1 MFRFQVTEMASNKK
15 YDLEDRLIEFAVMIL
30 DLSENLP
37 KTQAGI
43 HIAGQMLRSGTSP
56 AANYGEA
63 QGAESRKDFIHKLKV
78 ALKELKET
86 RIWLKIISRK
96 NYCAQIPVDSV
107 LEECQEL
114 VCILGK
120 SISTAEGNGSH

>member
-1 MFRFQVTEMASNKK
+1 MAEQKK
-15 YDLEDRLIEFAVMIL
+15 FDLEDRLIDFAVMAL
-30 DLSENLP
+30 DVAETLP
-37 KTQAGI
+37 RTQTGL
-43 HIAGQMLRSGTSP
+43 HIAGQLSRSGTSP

-63 QGAESRKDFIHKLKV
+63 QSAESRKDFIHKLKV

-86 RIWLKIISRK
+86 RIWLKIIIRK
-96 NYCAQIPVDSV
+96 KYSERVPAEPV